1 MSPVSARPTP
11 AWLSIGLAFIGGYA
25 DCASYVLAQT
35 FTGHI
40 TGNTVL
46 AMISLAQ
53 SAWPSL
59 VLRGLAIA
67 FYVLGTAFGAGWNEK
82 IRGSV
87 LVTPL
92 FAEAALLALSTWL
105 LLHIH
110 FHPTDVFVAGL
121 CLTLGLQNGALR
133 KTEGIG
139 VHTTFM
145 TGMITKI
152 LAKNEDDKPGE
163 GPQIATL
170 WGIFLTFVAGA
181 ITAALFTLRWK
192 GHGVWPGVGYLV
204 ALGVVDLIVS
214 LRRASH
220 EA

>member
-1 MSPVSARPTP
+1 MSPVAARTTP
-11 AWLSIGLAFIGGYA
+11 AWLSIGLAFLGGYA
-25 DCASYVLAQT
+25 DCSSYVLAQT

-53 SAWPSL
+53 NSWPSL
-59 VLRGLAIA
+59 ALRGLAIA
-67 FYVLGTAFGAGWNEK
+67 FYILGTASGSTWNEK
-82 IRGSV
+82 IRASI

-92 FAEAALLALSTWL
+92 FAEAGLLALSTWL
-105 LLHIH
+105 LLHLR
-110 FHPTDVFVAGL
+110 FHPTEVFVAGL

-145 TGMITKI
+145 TGMVTKI
-152 LAKNEDDKPGE
+152 LAKSEDSKSGE
-163 GPQIATL
+163 GPQLATL
-170 WGIFLTFVAGA
+170 WAIFLTFIAGA
-181 ITAALFTLRWK
+181 ISAAFFTLHWK
-192 GHGVWPGVGYLV
+192 GWGVWPGVGYLV
-204 ALGVVDLIVS
+204 ALGFVDLIVS
-214 LRRASH
+214 LRKRGR